1 MHFPYDFS
9 HYFFNFAAKRH
20 QTKMRKAFIIIL
32 FALLTTLQGHA
43 VLKEKDLPQTLQI
56 LRTELTNYHREMSML
71 IQANRQQNEQ
81 VRNQLIDIMKSSNQ
95 NSLML
100 YSQKQ
105 DYVFDLTY
113 ACHEATEQYHNFQRK
128 QLPFKT
134 YLSKIES
141 DIARY
146 DSLIGALHSMPI
158 TMLDQQAQIDRNVC
172 LTLATNIRNS
182 LDNNRTMMQDYIRY
196 YDMTEQRLSHLND
209 YAQKRYNDIQTSIFR
224 NGGATYFHIIKA
236 WGSNWKTM
244 VETVHKKYQPN
255 EDSQWDS
262 RWIFGLLISIIFY
275 GIIAS
280 ALNFAAIRYI
290 VPKRLRTEE
299 FMKKRT
305 CITLATTTI
314 TFAIIL
320 GLAMALTKQNFV
332 IMASNLLVNY
342 AWLLGV
348 ILISLLLRVSGDQ
361 ISSAFRIYTPLIA
374 MGFIVFA
381 FRIILIPNELVN
393 MLFPPILL
401 ICCLWQWSVI
411 RRHNQNIPRSDMFYT
426 YISLVVFIASVA
438 CSWAGYTLMAV
449 QILIW
454 WIMQLTCTLTITCVS
469 LYVKLYG
476 LRHRFSEKPITKTW
490 AYDLAYQVLLPI
502 SVVCSVM
509 VSIYWAADV
518 FNLSD
523 LCWKIFTYDFVDFEN
538 FKISIFSIALVISL
552 WFIFAYV
559 NRTVLKLMRMH
570 YELKDPSTAASREV
584 MGKNVIQVIVW
595 GAWFLISMKIMN
607 ISMAWLLVV
616 TGGLST
622 GIGFASKDIIENI
635 YYGITLMAGRI
646 KVGDWIQVDGT
657 MGKVTSISYT
667 STVVESLYGEIIT
680 FQNSQ
685 LFSKNYKNLTRNHG
699 YVLQVVPYGVAYG
712 SNLQETMTLVD
723 AAVNNMQHKWM
734 DPSKKVK
741 SVVGELA
748 DSGINF
754 KMFVWADAVKKSY
767 VVSDVLNCIY
777 DTLNANGIEIPFPQQ
792 DVHIKQ

>member
-1 MHFPYDFS
+1 M
-9 HYFFNFAAKRH
+9 
-20 QTKMRKAFIIIL
+20 
-32 FALLTTLQGHA
+32 
-43 VLKEKDLPQTLQI
+43 LKEKDLPQTLQI
-56 LRTELTNYHREMSML
+56 LRTELTNYHRELSAQ
-71 IQANRQQNEQ
+71 IERNREQ
-81 VRNQLIDIMKSSNQ
+81 SEMVRNQLIDIMKSSNQ

-113 ACHEATEQYHNFQRK
+113 ACHEATEQYHEFQHK

-134 YLSKIES
+134 FLSKAET

-146 DSLIGALHSMPI
+146 DSLIGALRAMPV
-158 TMLDQQAQIDRNVC
+158 TMLDRQGQIDRNVC

-182 LDNNRTMMQDYIRY
+182 LDDNRAIMQDYIHY
-196 YDMTEQRLSHLND
+196 YNMTEQRLSHLND

-224 NGGATYFHIIKA
+224 NGSETYFLIIA
-236 WGSNWKTM
+236 QWKKYWNTM
-244 VETVHKKYQPN
+244 VETVRKKYQPN
-255 EDSQWDS
+255 DESQWDS

-275 GIIAS
+275 AIIAS
-280 ALNFAAIRYI
+280 ALNFAGIRYI

-299 FMKKRT
+299 FQKKRT

-320 GLAMALTKQNFV
+320 GFAMALTKQNFV

-361 ISSAFRIYTPLIA
+361 IKSAFRIYTPLIA

-393 MLFPPILL
+393 MLFPPVLL
-401 ICCLWQWSVI
+401 ICCLWQWNVI
-411 RRHNQNIPRSDMFYT
+411 GRHNQNIPRSDMFYS
-426 YISLVVFIASVA
+426 YISLVVFMVSVV
-438 CSWAGYTLMAV
+438 CSWWGYTLLAV

-469 LYVKLYG
+469 LYINRYG
-476 LRHRFSEKPITKTW
+476 LRHHFNEKPITKTW
-490 AYDLAYQVLLPI
+490 AYYLAYQVLLPI
-502 SVVCSVM
+502 SVVCSIM

-523 LCWKIFTYDFVDFEN
+523 LCWKIFRANFVNFQN
-538 FKISIFSIALVISL
+538 FKLSIFTLAMVISL
-552 WFIFAYV
+552 WFVFAYV
-559 NRTVLKLMRMH
+559 NRTLLKLMRMH
-570 YELKDPSTAASREV
+570 YEIKDPSTAASREV
-584 MGKNVIQVIVW
+584 MGKNVVQVIVW
-595 GAWFLISMKIMN
+595 GTWFLITMKIMN
-607 ISMAWLLVV
+607 ISMEWLLVV

-712 SNLQETMTLVD
+712 SNLQKTMTLVD
-723 AAVNNMQHKWM
+723 AAVNGMKHKWM
-734 DPSKKVK
+734 DPSKQAK
-741 SVVGELA
+741 SVVGELG
-748 DSGINF
+748 DSSINF

-767 VVSDVLNCIY
+767 VISDVLHTIY
-777 DTLNANGIEIPFPQQ
+777 DTLNENGIEIPFPQQ
-792 DVHIKQ
+792 DVHIKN

>member
-1 MHFPYDFS
+1 
-9 HYFFNFAAKRH
+9 
-20 QTKMRKAFIIIL
+20 MRRAFL
-32 FALLTTLQGHA
+32 LMLLVLLTTIQSHA

-71 IQANRQQNEQ
+71 IKVNRQQNEQ

-113 ACHEATEQYHNFQRK
+113 ACHEAIEQYHAFQRK

-134 YLSKIES
+134 YLEKIET

-146 DSLIGALHSMPI
+146 DSLIGALHTMPV
-158 TMLDQQAQIDRNVC
+158 TMLDHQAQIDRNVC

-182 LDNNRTMMQDYIRY
+182 LKANRTMMQDYIRY
-196 YDMTEQRLSHLND
+196 YDRTEQRLSHLND
-209 YAQKRYNDIQTSIFR
+209 YAQKRYTDIQTSIFR
-224 NGGATYFHIIKA
+224 NGGETYFDIIVH
-236 WGSNWKTM
+236 WGKYWQTM
-244 VETVHKKYQPN
+244 VQTVQKKYQPN
-255 EDSQWDS
+255 DESQWDS

-275 GIIAS
+275 VIIAS
-280 ALNFAAIRYI
+280 ALNFAAIRYV
-290 VPKRLRTEE
+290 VPKRLRTKE

-348 ILISLLLRVSGDQ
+348 ILISLLLRVNGDQ
-361 ISSAFRIYTPLIA
+361 IKSAFRIYTPLIA

-393 MLFPPILL
+393 ILFPPVLL
-401 ICCLWQWSVI
+401 ICCLWQWNVI
-411 RRHNQNIPRSDMFYT
+411 GRHNQNIPRSDMFYT
-426 YISLVVFIASVA
+426 YISLVVFIVSVV
-438 CSWAGYTLMAV
+438 CSWWGYTLFAV

-469 LYVKLYG
+469 LYIKLYG
-476 LRHRFSEKPITKTW
+476 IRHHYHDKPITKTW
-490 AYDLAYQVLLPI
+490 GYYLAYQVLLPI

-509 VSIYWAADV
+509 ISIYWAADV

-523 LCWKIFTYDFVDFEN
+523 LCWKIFTYDFLDFEN
-538 FKISIFSIALVISL
+538 FKLSILTIAMVISL
-552 WFIFAYV
+552 WFVFAYI
-559 NRTVLKLMRMH
+559 NRTILKLMRMH
-570 YELKDPSTAASREV
+570 YELKDPTTAASREV

-595 GAWFLISMKIMN
+595 GTWFLISMNIMN
-607 ISMAWLLVV
+607 ISMAWVLVV

-646 KVGDWIQVDGT
+646 KVGDWIQLDGT

-667 STVVESLYGEIIT
+667 STVIESLYGEIIT

-685 LFSKNYKNLTRNHG
+685 LFTKNYKNLTRNHG
-699 YVLQVVPYGVAYG
+699 YVLQVIPYGVAYG
-712 SNLQETMTLVD
+712 SNLQETMNLVD
-723 AAVNNMQHKWM
+723 TAVNNLKHQWM
-734 DPSKKVK
+734 DPSKQAK
-741 SVVGELA
+741 SVVGELG
-748 DSGINF
+748 DSSINF
-754 KMFVWADAVKKSY
+754 NMFVWADAVKKSY
-767 VVSDVLNCIY
+767 VISDVLRTIY

-792 DVHIKQ
+792 DVHIKN

>member
-1 MHFPYDFS
+1 MKKS
-9 HYFFNFAAKRH
+9 
-20 QTKMRKAFIIIL
+20 FIIIL
-32 FALLTTLQGHA
+32 LAVLTTLQGHA

-56 LRTELTNYHREMSML
+56 LRTELTNYHRELSVQ
-71 IQANRQQNEQ
+71 IERNREQ
-81 VRNQLIDIMKSSNQ
+81 SEMVRNQLIDIMKSSNQ

-113 ACHEATEQYHNFQRK
+113 ACHEATEQYHEFQRK

-134 YLSKIES
+134 FLSKAET

-146 DSLIGALHSMPI
+146 DSLIGALRAMPV
-158 TMLDQQAQIDRNVC
+158 TMLDRQGQIDRNVC

-182 LDNNRTMMQDYIRY
+182 LDDNRAIMQDYIHY
-196 YDMTEQRLSHLND
+196 YNMTEQRLSHLND

-224 NGGATYFHIIKA
+224 NGGETYFHIIVQ
-236 WGSNWKTM
+236 WGRYWNTM
-244 VETVHKKYQPN
+244 VQTVRKKYQPN
-255 EDSQWDS
+255 DESQWDS

-275 GIIAS
+275 AIIAS
-280 ALNFAAIRYI
+280 ALNFAGIRYI

-348 ILISLLLRVSGDQ
+348 ILISLLLRVNGDQ
-361 ISSAFRIYTPLIA
+361 IKSAFHIYTPLIA

-393 MLFPPILL
+393 MLFPPVLL
-401 ICCLWQWSVI
+401 ICCLWQWNVI
-411 RRHNQNIPRSDMFYT
+411 GRHNQNIPRSDMFYT
-426 YISLVVFIASVA
+426 YISLVVFIVSVV
-438 CSWAGYTLMAV
+438 CSWWGYTLLAV

-469 LYVKLYG
+469 LYIKRYG
-476 LRHRFSEKPITKTW
+476 LRHRYSEKPITKTW
-490 AYDLAYQVLLPI
+490 AYYMAYQVLLPI

-523 LCWKIFTYDFVDFEN
+523 LCWSIFKSNFVNFEN
-538 FKISIFSIALVISL
+538 FKLSILTIAMVISL
-552 WFIFAYV
+552 WFVFAYV
-559 NRTVLKLMRMH
+559 NRTLLKLMRMH
-570 YELKDPSTAASREV
+570 YEIKDPSTAASREV
-584 MGKNVIQVIVW
+584 MGKNVVQVIVW
-595 GAWFLISMKIMN
+595 GAWFLITMKIMN
-607 ISMAWLLVV
+607 ISMEWLLVV

-712 SNLQETMTLVD
+712 SNLQKTMELVD
-723 AAVNNMQHKWM
+723 AAVNSMKHKWM
-734 DPSKKVK
+734 DPSKQVK
-741 SVVGELA
+741 SVVGELG
-748 DSGINF
+748 DSSINF

-767 VVSDVLNCIY
+767 VVSDVLRTIY
-777 DTLNANGIEIPFPQQ
+777 DTLNENGIEIPFPQQ
-792 DVHIKQ
+792 DVHIKN